1 MFKLNKPCFM
11 LEADGF
17 GRKKKLILEI
27 AIFLAVF
34 SVGSAIQSVVTIIPM
49 MRYMFTSSV
58 IPDMAEKM
66 LEGDFFGALSAIK
79 MPGYLMLTMLF
90 ATAGTIVVS
99 ILYCRL
105 LEKRPLRTMGFTKKG
120 AVSEYLLGMLIGTVM
135 ISCAI
140 GICAAAGVIEYIKL
154 SPNVSW
160 IIILYFIAFI
170 IQGMSEEVLLRGY
183 FMVSMSRQRSVYLPI
198 LLSSAIFALM
208 HVFNPGITIFAL
220 FNIFLFGVFMAVY
233 VIKRG
238 NLWGAAAIHTMWN
251 FVQSNIFGVEVSGME
266 VHSSLLVTK
275 TSEAAEWLH
284 GGAFGSE
291 GGLDCTVILLA
302 AILLIWLLPAKREKT
317 LQ

>member
-1 MFKLNKPCFM
+1 MFKLQKPYFM

-27 AIFLAVF
+27 AILFAVF
-34 SVGSAIQSVVTIIPM
+34 AAGSAIQSVITIIPM
-49 MRYMFTSSV
+49 IKYMLTSSV
-58 IPDMAEKM
+58 IPDMMEKM
-66 LEGDFFGALSAIK
+66 LDGDFFGALGVIN

-90 ATAGTIVVS
+90 ATAGTIAVS

-105 LEKRPLRTMGFTKKG
+105 LEKRPLRTMGFTRKN

-140 GICAAAGVIEYIKL
+140 GICAAAGVIDHVKL
-154 SPNVSW
+154 SLNVSW

-183 FMVSMSRQRSVYLPI
+183 FMVSMSRQRGVYLPI
-198 LLSSAIFALM
+198 LISSAIFALM
-208 HVFNPGITIFAL
+208 HVFNPGITFFAL
-220 FNIFLFGVFMAVY
+220 FNIFLFGIFMAVY
-233 VIKRG
+233 VVKRG
-238 NLWGAAAIHTMWN
+238 SIWGAAAIHTMWN

-275 TSEAAEWLH
+275 MSEAAEWLH

-291 GGLDCTVILLA
+291 GGLDTTIVLVI
-302 AILLIWLLPAKREKT
+302 AILLIWILPAKKEKT
-317 LQ
+317 M